1 MNPLESLLI
10 NLKIKPQVSEYSQ
23 VNVLIKGD
31 FQDERE
37 NEIDV
42 ESLMTKLAEAKLTK
56 VKIKPTSIHEE
67 EVVEGP
73 PIEPLTKKV
82 ISKKGRLRIEEDEG
96 EEEAAA
102 AEGIEVVL
110 PKKTE
115 RKTKLVE
122 KGVAILGPETLIQIG
137 DTPINQRLPIRERP
151 FKIIASSYYMNN
163 REKFVNFINSLFA
176 PYKEELKRNSDN
188 ISCDTIGNTS
198 GNISLLIHQEIV
210 RDYMNLYT
218 PYRGL
223 LLYHGL
229 GSGKTCSSI
238 AIAEGMKGPK
248 KIIIMTPK
256 SLRRNYMEELKK
268 CGDLMYKK
276 DQFWEF
282 ISTEN
287 DIELARILS
296 SILNL
301 PMEYIKKKKGAWFV
315 NITKP
320 SNYAGLTANQ
330 KMSLD
335 DQLDVMIESKY
346 MFINY
351 NGLRAK
357 RLEELTS
364 GFTRN
369 LFDNSVVIID
379 EAHNLVSRIVN
390 KIKKEPL
397 INEIKR
403 GDQERAAR
411 DLSKKLSDIVE
422 KTSNIAELNKNKID
436 ELNIELKDLLL
447 NVNTNREINNTERE
461 TLEINLK
468 KIVKSI
474 KKNTEPASLQ
484 QVIDAQGPISII
496 STRLQ
501 EKPVIESRVGEKEFL
516 PKFLSTKLYEFLL
529 NAKDAKI
536 ILLTGT
542 PVINYPNE
550 FGILFNI
557 LRGYIKTWEFPIS
570 DTTAQAFDKDSLMD
584 MLKGEKSLDY
594 LDYEQNLKVLT
605 ITRNPFGFKNKI
617 KKDEGYKGVTNAK
630 EVSKGILDIDTS
642 SFDNDTEFEK
652 RIIGI
657 LKRNNIDVLV
667 SGIKIKN
674 KKALP
679 DTLDLFEGQYI
690 DNNTKQIKN
699 LPALNRRILGLSSYF
714 RSAQENLLPR
724 FTRTIGRD
732 YHIVR
737 IPMSDFQFKIYEAAR
752 VKERKT
758 EKPKKTENIGTLYK
772 ESTSTYKI
780 FSRLYCNYVMPDRPT
795 PGASRDLKD
804 AAHFESHFE
813 ENLQK
818 TLANLQ
824 KINEENEA
832 EGRPE
837 TDRWDLKE
845 FEYILRARHG
855 KETDEQLKEEAIK
868 KIDKFREKIGRD
880 LQPQFDK
887 LLEAAESDERKTEL
901 RQTKADV
908 VEAILVALQKKSD
921 AKDVDD
927 ENEGEIE
934 ADELL
939 DEIGGLDYK
948 QMIERT
954 LKNIEEHSND
964 FLTPEAL
971 EKYSPKF
978 LHMLENISDPKNI
991 GLHLVYSQFRTLEG
1005 IGIFSLVLEKNG
1017 FARFKLTKS
1026 SDNSWD
1032 IDINEAD
1039 AGKPTYALYTGTE
1052 THEEREIIR
1061 NIYNGDWDF
1070 IPTNIAEQLRVKSNN
1085 NNTGDIIKV
1094 LMITSSGSEGI
1105 NLRNTRFVHIMEPYW
1120 HPVRLEQVIGRARRI
1135 CSHKNLPLALQT
1147 VEVFVYLMIFTAE
1160 QLESDDAIELK
1171 RKDLSKIDKVPVT
1184 SDQLLYE
1191 ISEIKGNLTRQLT
1204 DSIKESSF
1212 DCQLYSNGKCVNF
1225 GEPNSSKFSYFPDY
1239 TKEEDDN
1246 SYKLNQTQKITWK
1259 GKPIT
1264 IGGVDYVYKRI
1275 NEQLLNI
1282 YDKDS
1287 FTAALKNPSVEPLL
1301 VGTLEIIQGKRVF
1314 KPV

>member
-1 MNPLESLLI
+1 MNPLEPLI
-10 NLKIKPQVSEYSQ
+10 NNLKIKPIVSEHSQ

-31 FQDERE
+31 FLDERE
-37 NEIDV
+37 NDFDD
-42 ESLMTKLAEAKLTK
+42 ESLMKRLAEANLTK
-56 VKIKPTSIHEE
+56 IKIKPTSIREE
-67 EVVEGP
+67 EV
-73 PIEPLTKKV
+73 IEVPLLPVIKKA
-82 ISKKGRLRIEEDEG
+82 IGKKGKLIIEEDEN
-96 EEEAAA
+96 EI
-102 AEGIEVVL
+102 EGPNIQIVL
-110 PKKTE
+110 PNKTE
-115 RKTKLVE
+115 RKTKPIE
-122 KGVAILGPETLIQIG
+122 KGIAILGPETFVQIG
-137 DTPINQRLPIRERP
+137 DTPINQRLPVRERP

-163 REKFVNFINSLFA
+163 REKFVNFINSLFS
-176 PYKEELKRNSDN
+176 PYKEELKRNAES

-198 GNISLLIHQEIV
+198 GNMSLLIHQEIV

-282 ISTEN
+282 ISAEANTETS
-287 DIELARILS
+287 RILS

-301 PMEYIKKKKGAWFV
+301 PIEYIKKKKGAWFV

-330 KMSLD
+330 KTSLD
-335 DQLDVMIESKY
+335 DQLDVMIETKY

-351 NGLRAK
+351 NGLRSK

-411 DLSKKLSDIVE
+411 DLGKKLSDLLE
-422 KTSNIAELNKNKID
+422 KTSNIGDLNKKKID
-436 ELNIELKDLLL
+436 ELNENTDELLL
-447 NVNTNREINNTERE
+447 NVKTNREINDSERNILTTNLNLLLKNIGKQSTE
-461 TLEINLK
+461 
-468 KIVKSI
+468 KIRDI
-474 KKNTEPASLQ
+474 QA
-484 QVIDAQGPISII
+484 PISII
-496 STRLQ
+496 ITRLQ
-501 EKPVIESRVGEKEFL
+501 TNPVLESRVGEKEFL
-516 PKFLSTKLYEFLL
+516 PKYLSSKLYEYLL
-529 NAKDAKI
+529 SAKDARV

-570 DTTAQAFDKDSLMD
+570 DSTTQAFDRDSLIE

-594 LDYEQNLKVLT
+594 IDYDQNLKFLT

-617 KKDEGYKGVTNAK
+617 KKEEGYKGVTNSK
-630 EVSKGILDIDTS
+630 EISKGVLEIDTS
-642 SFDNDTEFEK
+642 SFDSDSEFEK

-667 SGIKIKN
+667 AGIKINN

-690 DNNTKQIKN
+690 DNTTKKIKN
-699 LPALNRRILGLSSYF
+699 VPALNRRILGLSSYF
-714 RSAQENLLPR
+714 RSAQESLLPR
-724 FTRTIGRD
+724 FTRTIGKD
-732 YHIVR
+732 YHIIR

-758 EKPKKTENIGTLYK
+758 EKPTKGPQSVGGLYK
-772 ESTSTYKI
+772 ESNSTYRI
-780 FSRLYCNYVMPDRPT
+780 FSRLYCNYVMPDRPV
-795 PGASRDLKD
+795 PIKERGAS
-804 AAHFESHFE
+804 AAV
-813 ENLQK
+813 
-818 TLANLQ
+818 
-824 KINEENEA
+824 NEEQESNIVDI
-832 EGRPE
+832 EGVLLQANQLA
-837 TDRWDLKE
+837 DR
-845 FEYILRARHG
+845 
-855 KETDEQLKEEAIK
+855 
-868 KIDKFREKIGRD
+868 IDIN
-880 LQPQFDK
+880 
-887 LLEAAESDERKTEL
+887 
-901 RQTKADV
+901 
-908 VEAILVALQKKSD
+908 
-921 AKDVDD
+921 D
-927 ENEGEIE
+927 ENEGEVE
-934 ADELL
+934 ADEILIN
-939 DEIGGLDYK
+939 IGGVSYK
-948 QMIERT
+948 QRIDNVIRTMEER
-954 LKNIEEHSND
+954 SND

-978 LHMLENISDPKNI
+978 LHMLENISDPKNV

-1017 FARFKLTKS
+1017 YARFKLTKN
-1026 SDNSWD
+1026 NSNYWD
-1032 IDINEAD
+1032 IDISEND
-1039 AGKPTYALYTGTE
+1039 VGKPTYALYTGTE

-1070 IPTNIAEQLRVKSNN
+1070 VPTNISEQLRLKSNN

-1120 HPVRLEQVIGRARRI
+1120 HPVRSEQVIGRARRI

-1147 VEVFVYLMIFTAE
+1147 VEVFVYLMVFSAE
-1160 QLESDDAIELK
+1160 QLDSDNANELK
-1171 RKDLSKIDKVPVT
+1171 KHDLSKIDKLPVT
-1184 SDQLLYE
+1184 SDQLLFE

-1204 DSIKESSF
+1204 ESIKESSF

-1225 GEPNSSKFSYFPDY
+1225 GEPGANKFSYFPDY
-1239 TKEEDDN
+1239 TKEGDDN

-1264 IGGVDYVYKRI
+1264 IGGVDYIYKRI
-1275 NEQLLNI
+1275 NDNLLNI
-1282 YDKDS
+1282 YDKDT

-1301 VGTLEIIQGKRVF
+1301 IGTLETIDGKRVF

>member
-1 MNPLESLLI
+1 MNPLEPLI
-10 NLKIKPQVSEYSQ
+10 NNLKIKPMVNEHSQ
-23 VNVLIKGD
+23 VNVLIKGN
-31 FQDERE
+31 FLDERE
-37 NEIDV
+37 NEFDI
-42 ESLMTKLAEAKLTK
+42 ESLMSRLIEANLTK
-56 VKIKPTSIHEE
+56 VKIKPTSVREE
-67 EVVEGP
+67 EVIVASVE
-73 PIEPLTKKV
+73 PITKKV
-82 ISKKGRLRIEEDEG
+82 IGKKGKLVIEEDEG
-96 EEEAAA
+96 EEQGP
-102 AEGIEVVL
+102 GIKIVL
-110 PKKTE
+110 PEKAQ
-115 RKTKLVE
+115 RKTKPVE
-122 KGVAILGPETLIQIG
+122 KGIAILGPETFVQIG
-137 DTPINQRLPIRERP
+137 DTPINQRLPVREKP

-176 PYKEELKRNSDN
+176 PYKEELKRNAEN

-198 GNISLLIHQEIV
+198 GNMSLLIHQEIV

-282 ISTEN
+282 ISSESNSET
-287 DIELARILS
+287 ARILS

-301 PMEYIKKKKGAWFV
+301 PMEYINKKKGAWFV

-320 SNYAGLTANQ
+320 SNYAGLAANQ
-330 KMSLD
+330 KISLD

-397 INEIKR
+397 VNEIKR
-403 GDQERAAR
+403 GDQERSAR
-411 DLSKKLSDIVE
+411 DLAKKLSDLLE
-422 KTSNIAELNKNKID
+422 KISTIAGLSKKKMD
-436 ELNIELKDLLL
+436 ELNEDLNELLL
-447 NVNTNREINNTERE
+447 NVKVNREINDNERNI
-461 TLEINLK
+461 LDVNLNIFLKGLK
-468 KIVKSI
+468 KIDDSKSI
-474 KKNTEPASLQ
+474 RQISDT
-484 QVIDAQGPISII
+484 QGPIGII
-496 STRLQ
+496 ITRLQ
-501 EKPVIESRVGEKEFL
+501 TNPVLESRVGEKEYL
-516 PKFLSTKLYEFLL
+516 PKFLSSKLYEYLL
-529 NAKDAKI
+529 SAKDARI
-536 ILLTGT
+536 VLLTGT

-550 FGILFNI
+550 FAILFNI

-570 DTTAQAFDKDSLMD
+570 DTTATAFDRDSLME

-594 LDYEQNLKVLT
+594 IDYDQNLKILT
-605 ITRNPFGFKNKI
+605 VTRNPFGFKNKI

-630 EVSKGILDIDTS
+630 ETSKGILDVDTA
-642 SFDNDTEFEK
+642 SFDSDTEFEK

-657 LKRNNIDVLV
+657 LKRNGIDVLV
-667 SGIKIKN
+667 AGIKINN

-690 DNNTKQIKN
+690 DNTTKKIKN
-699 LPALNRRILGLSSYF
+699 VPALNRRILGLSSYF
-714 RSAQENLLPR
+714 RSAQESLLPK
-724 FTRTIGRD
+724 FTRTLGLD

-758 EKPKKTENIGTLYK
+758 EKPTKGSQSVGALFK
-772 ESTSTYKI
+772 ESTSTYRI
-780 FSRLYCNYVMPDRPT
+780 FSRLYCNYVMPDRPV
-795 PGASRDLKD
+795 PIRDRAAS
-804 AAHFESHFE
+804 AAIKESE
-813 ENLQK
+813 E
-818 TLANLQ
+818 
-824 KINEENEA
+824 
-832 EGRPE
+832 E
-837 TDRWDLKE
+837 TDIGDALVQ
-845 FEYILRARHG
+845 AQ
-855 KETDEQLKEEAIK
+855 QL
-868 KIDKFREKIGRD
+868 
-880 LQPQFDK
+880 
-887 LLEAAESDERKTEL
+887 
-901 RQTKADV
+901 ADRV
-908 VEAILVALQKKSD
+908 
-921 AKDVDD
+921 DVDG
-927 ENEGEIE
+927 ENEGEVE
-934 ADELL
+934 ADEILNNL
-939 DEIGGLDYK
+939 GGLAYK
-948 QMIERT
+948 QRVDNAIKT
-954 LKNIEEHSND
+954 IEEKSND

-971 EKYSPKF
+971 EKFSPKF

-1017 FARFKLTKS
+1017 FARFKLSKTS
-1026 SDNSWD
+1026 ANSWD
-1032 IDINEAD
+1032 IDISEAD

-1070 IPTNIAEQLRVKSNN
+1070 VPTNISEQLRLKSNN
-1085 NNTGDIIKV
+1085 NNTGEIIKV

-1120 HPVRLEQVIGRARRI
+1120 HPVRSEQVIGRARRI
-1135 CSHKNLPLALQT
+1135 CSHKNLPAALQT
-1147 VEVFVYLMIFTAE
+1147 VEVFVYLMIFSAE
-1160 QLESDDAIELK
+1160 QLDSDNAVELK
-1171 RKDLSKIDKVPVT
+1171 KHDLSKIDKLPVT
-1184 SDQLLYE
+1184 SDQLLFE

-1204 DSIKESSF
+1204 ESIKESSF

-1225 GEPNSSKFSYFPDY
+1225 GEPNVSKFSYFPDY
-1239 TKEEDDN
+1239 TKEGDDN

-1264 IGGVDYVYKRI
+1264 VGGVEYVYKRI
-1275 NEQLLNI
+1275 NDNLLNL

-1301 VGTLEIIQGKRVF
+1301 IATLETIDGKRVF